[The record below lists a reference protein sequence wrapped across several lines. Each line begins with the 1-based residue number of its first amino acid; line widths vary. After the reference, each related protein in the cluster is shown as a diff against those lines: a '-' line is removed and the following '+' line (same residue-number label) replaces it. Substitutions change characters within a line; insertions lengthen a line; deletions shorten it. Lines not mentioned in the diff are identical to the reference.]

1 MMREASEMSLFDGY
15 KVGTEGIEVNL
26 LQYVDDTIFV
36 GDMRLKNV
44 VVVKSILKCIELVS
58 GLKVNFL

>member
-1 MMREASEMSLFDGY
+1 MREASEMSLFDGY

>member
-1 MMREASEMSLFDGY
+1 M
-15 KVGTEGIEVNL
+15 NL